1 MYETM
6 KLLENIKGKITKDE
20 NGETFSRLEN
30 TGVVLVSSNIVK
42 NDYQPNSRVLHTF
55 VPNKPFGQL
64 LDISPKHF
72 IFS

>member
-1 MYETM
+1 M

-20 NGETFSRLEN
+20 NVETFSRLEK
-30 TGVVLVSSNIVK
+30 TGVVLVNSNIVK
-42 NDYQPNSRVLHTF
+42 NDYQHNSRVLHTF

>member
-1 MYETM
+1 M
-6 KLLENIKGKITKDE
+6 KLLENTKGKITKDE
-20 NGETFSRLEN
+20 NGEAFSRLEN
-30 TGVVLVSSNIVK
+30 TGVVLVNSNIVK